1 VRFLLCAAENLSF
14 YFIFFKNYLETLTL
28 QVEGLNSGSLEDY
41 LSLVRE
47 NYPLEE
53 EDHLRLEQAARAA
66 VTSGPAVYLTNLMA
80 KLHGLKRKHVK
91 CLVFFKE
98 NPELLLESG
107 VQVGTAT
114 VKGKCTLLD
123 VTS

>member
-1 VRFLLCAAENLSF
+1 M
-14 YFIFFKNYLETLTL
+14 
-28 QVEGLNSGSLEDY
+28 EGLNSGSLEDY
-41 LSLVRE
+41 LSLVRT

-53 EDHLRLEQAARAA
+53 EDHLKLEQAARAA

-107 VQVGTAT
+107 VQVGAARIKWKGRSSR
-114 VKGKCTLLD
+114 VKEKGRNC
-123 VTS
+123 SSQGER